1 MSGRSESKRERVREG
16 GKRKR
21 ERGRIE
27 RERVREG
34 GGSARGREKKEREGK
49 LKGSMAI
56 GVDSA

>member
-1 MSGRSESKRERVREG
+1 MSGRRESKRERVREG
-16 GKRKR
+16 GKRKS

-34 GGSARGREKKEREGK
+34 KEREREGK